1 MRRSVIG
8 AATWGTAAAATCTT
22 LALLGGGTAAAD
34 NEYVGQTY
42 ADATQAITQAGMS
55 ETIATVVG
63 DQLPTAQCRV
73 TGSRSANFLDS
84 SGNNPGGRILLD
96 LNCNADLASPGNPGN
111 SAAGQQGQQTA
122 QDQQAQQQAQAQ
134 QNVGDELLQVGDAP
148 GQPVAPPGR

>member
-1 MRRSVIG
+1 V
-8 AATWGTAAAATCTT
+8 AAWGPAVAATCTT

-73 TGSRSANFLDS
+73 TGSRSASFLDS
-84 SGNNPGGRILLD
+84 SGNNPGGRVLLD
-96 LNCNADLASPGNPGN
+96 LNCNADLAAPGNPGN
-111 SAAGQQGQQTA
+111 SAAGPQDQQTA

-134 QNVGDELLQVGDAP
+134 QNVGDELLQAGDAP